1 MHSVDFTATCHL
13 LIRRDTRS
21 RCAYGLSNN
30 RASSSRAKTGSDR
43 FVPDRLT
50 RKPSSGTVA
59 WPITT
64 ADIPAAF
71 ESLKKAVSL
80 DPEYAEAQAALAGM
94 WTYLYWYVDTP
105 AQEAYRQAIE
115 AAERA
120 LALDDSLATAHLAL
134 ARAKNSGTWDWE
146 GAERAYQ
153 QAIALNPSFADA
165 HRAYAHHFL
174 VSAMRRDEDALAEI
188 TRALELDPLWSV
200 NWLSAGWVRHHRK
213 EPDQAIANFQR
224 SKDMAPDEPWNY
236 IGIGQ
241 NLIFKG
247 QHDAGIAEIQG
258 GIAIAPNNHYLL
270 GFLAW
275 AYGVTNRLDEAKKVV
290 EKMNAASETKEI
302 APMAFAWAYTGM
314 GDIDNAVAALEEAY
328 QIHDYGAIFIRV
340 PEFYEVLS
348 PDPRYHAILKKMGLE
363 S

>member
-1 MHSVDFTATCHL
+1 MENIFRIQSDVAEQVAQALRITLTDQDQRRIARPGTTNVEAFELYLEAVDL
-13 LIRRDTRS
+13 RNK
-21 RCAYGLSNN
+21 G
-30 RASSSRAKTGSDR
+30 
-43 FVPDRLT
+43 
-50 RKPSSGTVA
+50 
-59 WPITT
+59 
-64 ADIPAAF
+64 DIPAAV
-71 ESLKKAVSL
+71 ELLKKVVSL
-80 DPEYAEAQAALAGM
+80 DPEYAEAHAALAQM
-94 WTYLYWYVDTP
+94 WTYLYWYVDIP

-134 ARAKNSGTWDWE
+134 ARAKNTGTWDWE

-153 QAIALNPSFADA
+153 QAIALDPSLANA
-165 HRAYAHHFL
+165 HRQYAHFFL

-188 TRALELDPLWSV
+188 TRALELDPLSSV

-224 SKDMAPDEPWNY
+224 SKTMAPDDPWNY

-241 NLIFKG
+241 SLIFKG
-247 QHDAGIAEIQG
+247 QHDAGIAEIQR
-258 GIAIAPNNHYLL
+258 GIAVAPKNHYLL

-290 EKMNAASETKEI
+290 EKMKAVAETKEI

-314 GDIDNAVAALEEAY
+314 GDIDNAVAALEQAY
-328 QIHDYGAIFIRV
+328 QQRDFGAIFIRV
-340 PEFYEVLS
+340 PELYEVLS